1 MPKDDQEGAR
11 ILVVDDEP
19 NITDLIATALRFQGF
34 EVKTAGSGREHRGP
48 PRQVA
53 ANLVSNALQHAPEST
68 PVRVTVSVW
77 GGEAVLEVADQ
88 GPGLTPEQAAKVFD
102 RFFRVDEGRARSDGG
117 AGLGL
122 SIVSAIVKA
131 HGGRVGSRPSR
142 GRAPGSSWL
151 SRTRR
156 RQIHRFLSG
165 DAHLKPRVSCWN
177 QSSQLG
183 KGNHF

>member
-1 MPKDDQEGAR
+1 
-11 ILVVDDEP
+11 
-19 NITDLIATALRFQGF
+19 
-34 EVKTAGSGREHRGP
+34 
-48 PRQVA
+48 
-53 ANLVSNALQHAPEST
+53 VSNALQHAPEST

-131 HGGRVGSRPSR
+131 HGGRVWVETE
-142 GRAPGSSWL
+142 PGAGA
-151 SRTRR
+151 
-156 RQIHRFLSG
+156 RFFVALQNTAETNSQ
-165 DAHLKPRVSCWN
+165 VS
-177 QSSQLG
+177 LR
-183 KGNHF
+183 

>member
-34 EVKTAGSGREHRGP
+34 EVKTAGSGREAIANTEARL
-48 PRQVA
+48 RQVA

-68 PVRVTVSVW
+68 PVRVTVCVW

-165 DAHLKPRVSCWN
+165 DAHLRPRVACWN
-177 QSSQLG
+177 QSS
-183 KGNHF
+183 